1 VTRILLVEDNP
12 ANQLLSLTVLE
23 QEGFTVDVAE
33 SAVEVIR
40 RLHAN
45 RPDIILMDVQLPGQ
59 DGLSLTRELKAD
71 PSYSSIPIVA
81 LTGHAMIGDREE
93 ALAAGCAGHI
103 TKPIDIDVFGDQVRG
118 FLKLASTTRRPKPI
132 S

>member
-12 ANQLLSLTVLE
+12 ASQLLSLTVLE

-40 RLHAN
+40 RLRAN

-93 ALAAGCAGHI
+93 SLAAGCAGHI
-103 TKPIDIDVFGDQVRG
+103 TKPIDIDVFCDQVRE
-118 FLKLASTTRRPKPI
+118 FLKLASTTRRPRPI

>member
-23 QEGFTVDVAE
+23 QAGFTVDVAE

-40 RLHAN
+40 RLRAN

-103 TKPIDIDVFGDQVRG
+103 TKPIDIDVFADQVRE
-118 FLKLASTTRRPKPI
+118 FLKLAPTTRRPRP
-132 S
+132 SS

>member
-23 QEGFTVDVAE
+23 QAGFTVDVAE

-40 RLHAN
+40 RLRAN

-103 TKPIDIDVFGDQVRG
+103 TKPIDIDVFADQVRE
-118 FLKLASTTRRPKPI
+118 FLKLTPTTRRPRVT

>member
-23 QEGFTVDVAE
+23 QAGFTVDVAE

-40 RLHAN
+40 RLRAN

-93 ALAAGCAGHI
+93 ALAAGCTGHI
-103 TKPIDIDVFGDQVRG
+103 TKPIDIDVFADQVRE
-118 FLKLASTTRRPKPI
+118 FLKLTPTTRRPRVT

>member
-23 QEGFTVDVAE
+23 QAGFTVDVAE

-40 RLHAN
+40 RLRAN

-103 TKPIDIDVFGDQVRG
+103 TKPIDIDVFADQVRE
-118 FLKLASTTRRPKPI
+118 FLKLAPTTRRPRPT

>member
-1 VTRILLVEDNP
+1 MTRILLVEDNP

-23 QEGFTVDVAE
+23 QAGFTVDVAE

-40 RLHAN
+40 RLRAN

-103 TKPIDIDVFGDQVRG
+103 TKPIDIDVFADQVRE
-118 FLKLASTTRRPKPI
+118 FLKLAPTTRRPRP
-132 S
+132 SS

>member
-1 VTRILLVEDNP
+1 MTRILLVEDNP

-23 QEGFTVDVAE
+23 QAGFTVDVAE

-40 RLHAN
+40 RLRAN

-71 PSYSSIPIVA
+71 PSYSSIPIIA

-103 TKPIDIDVFGDQVRG
+103 TKPIDIDVFADQVRE
-118 FLKLASTTRRPKPI
+118 FLKLAPTTRRPRP
-132 S
+132 SS

>member
-1 VTRILLVEDNP
+1 MTRILLVEDNP

-71 PSYSSIPIVA
+71 LAYSSIPIVA

-118 FLKLASTTRRPKPI
+118 FLKLASTTRRPRPI

>member
-1 VTRILLVEDNP
+1 MTRILLVEDNP

-23 QEGFTVDVAE
+23 QAGFTVDVAE

-40 RLHAN
+40 RLRAN

-103 TKPIDIDVFGDQVRG
+103 TKPIDIDVFADQVRE
-118 FLKLASTTRRPKPI
+118 FLKLAPNTRRPRP
-132 S
+132 SS

>member
-103 TKPIDIDVFGDQVRG
+103 TKPIDIDVFGDQVRE
-118 FLKLASTTRRPKPI
+118 FLKLASTTRRPRPI

>member
-1 VTRILLVEDNP
+1 LLVEDNP

-23 QEGFTVDVAE
+23 QAGFTVDVAE

-40 RLHAN
+40 RLRAN

-103 TKPIDIDVFGDQVRG
+103 TKPIDIDVFADQVRE
-118 FLKLASTTRRPKPI
+118 FLKLAPNTRRPRP
-132 S
+132 SS

>member
-103 TKPIDIDVFGDQVRG
+103 TKPIDIDVFGDQVRE

>member
-1 VTRILLVEDNP
+1 MTRILLVEDNP

-23 QEGFTVDVAE
+23 QAGFTVDVAE

-40 RLHAN
+40 RLRAN

-103 TKPIDIDVFGDQVRG
+103 TKPIDIDVFADQVRE
-118 FLKLASTTRRPKPI
+118 FLKLAPTTRRPRPT

>member
-1 VTRILLVEDNP
+1 
-12 ANQLLSLTVLE
+12 
-23 QEGFTVDVAE
+23 
-33 SAVEVIR
+33 
-40 RLHAN
+40 
-45 RPDIILMDVQLPGQ
+45 
-59 DGLSLTRELKAD
+59 LTRELKAD

-103 TKPIDIDVFGDQVRG
+103 TKPIDIDVFADQVRE
-118 FLKLASTTRRPKPI
+118 FLKLTPTTRRPRVT